1 MQSIPIDW
9 IFWPSLIVLA
19 AGVLALVPIWW
30 KGRRTL
36 QGRMRPVTEE
46 DAFDMRFACILL
58 LGGGMGLLT
67 TALTKASRT
76 MDFGPFMALCG
87 TGIALLFLIAFVVDA
102 RARRHR

>member
-1 MQSIPIDW
+1 VQSIPIDW

-58 LGGGMGLLT
+58 LGGFMGLVT

-76 MDFGPFMALCG
+76 MDFGPFMAVCG
-87 TGIALLFLIAFVVDA
+87 TIVAFALLIAFVVDT

>member
-1 MQSIPIDW
+1 VQSIPINW
-9 IFWPSLIVLA
+9 IFWPSLIVLG

-58 LGGGMGLLT
+58 LGGFMGLVGT
-67 TALTKASRT
+67 GLTKASR
-76 MDFGPFMALCG
+76 DLSFGTFVMVAG
-87 TGIALLFLIAFVVDA
+87 GWIALLLLIAFVVDA

>member
-30 KGRRTL
+30 NGSRTL
-36 QGRMRPVTEE
+36 KGRMRPVTEE

-87 TGIALLFLIAFVVDA
+87 AVLAILAVLALVSDA